1 MTKMAGMGL
10 RNRHV
15 AIALVIGALALGVR
29 LYGLGDILTADEPR
43 WMLRA
48 RDHTRALTHGDL
60 GGTFQGTHPGV
71 VPMFLMGGGI
81 HALELARGSE
91 MEDHEIAIFRL
102 AAKLP
107 VAVATAALIAGSA
120 VVLASLWGR
129 MAGLAAGVLLALDP
143 YLLGHSQLAHVDAL
157 LSLLL
162 LAALLV
168 LLRFLTTRQTA
179 TLLLSGTLAGLAL
192 LTKLPA
198 AVALIAGSATLAV
211 VVRPWPAKLRAL
223 AAWLLTA
230 SWVFVLLWPSM
241 WLNALPNARYAAR
254 DTLQV
259 STTTHGGAEAT
270 ESYAAGAA
278 FVAQALARRASPA
291 VILLALGSLLALFG
305 RRRGWPN
312 LDLTMLFGTV
322 GIFLIVL
329 ASTGKQ
335 ADRYLLP
342 VLPILDAVGG
352 LALARFF
359 ISARWGHPLTA
370 TVLAAL
376 VLQALLLSP
385 YAVAYMNPLLAKTEH
400 TQSGWGE
407 GLERAALLLN
417 KHPLG
422 DELSVASWYPDVF
435 GAFFQGRTFS
445 LSSRM
450 DRRVAYVVLYRNMRG
465 RSPDAP
471 ATDILAEYAER
482 EPVARVS
489 VLGAEAAWIYATG
502 TPALFSAHV
511 GELVAPDAPAS
522 TKGTPTAIEAG
533 QFIPVA
539 EDYFSGVRLAFATFS
554 SRSNTAD
561 VVVSVRENP
570 DGPDLR
576 TVRLASAALRDGE
589 WTDARFPPIPQSRGR
604 AYYLAVTSPTGRP
617 GNAVTVRYQR
627 RDIAPGSLV
636 ILRRPL
642 GEGESRSAYR
652 REGDLAYELLYAA
665 AAETARPGA
674 TDAP

>member
-1 MTKMAGMGL
+1 MTKI
-10 RNRHV
+10 
-15 AIALVIGALALGVR
+15 IALVIAALALAVR
-29 LYGLGDILTADEPR
+29 LYGIGDILTADEPR

-48 RDHTRALTHGDL
+48 RDFTRALTSGDP

-81 HALELARGSE
+81 HALEVARGSP
-91 MEDHEIAIFRL
+91 MEDHEIAIFRS

-107 VAVATAALIAGSA
+107 VAVATAVLIAGSTVA
-120 VVLASLWGR
+120 IISLWGR

-157 LSLLL
+157 VSLLIL
-162 LAALLV
+162 LTLLV

-198 AVALIAGSATLAV
+198 AVVLIAGSAALAV
-211 VVRPWPAKLRAL
+211 VVRPWKEKLRAL
-223 AAWLLTA
+223 TAWLLTA
-230 SWVFVLLWPSM
+230 AFVFTLLWPSM
-241 WLNALPNARYAAR
+241 WLNALPNARYASR
-254 DTLQV
+254 DTLSV

-270 ESYAAGAA
+270 GSLVAGAP
-278 FVAQALARRASPA
+278 FVAQALVRRASPV
-291 VILLALGSLLALFG
+291 VILLALGSLLALLG
-305 RRRGWPN
+305 RRRGWPHR
-312 LDLTMLFGTV
+312 DMAALFVTA
-322 GIFLIVL
+322 GIFMVVL
-329 ASTGKQ
+329 ASTGKK

-342 VLPILDAVGG
+342 VLTILDTVGG
-352 LALARFF
+352 LALGRFF
-359 ISARWGHPLTA
+359 LSARWARPLTA
-370 TVLAAL
+370 AVLAAL
-376 VLQALLLSP
+376 ALQALLLSP
-385 YAVAYMNPLLAKTEH
+385 YAVAYQNPLLAKTEP

-417 KHPLG
+417 AHPLAS
-422 DELSVASWYPDVF
+422 ELSVASWYPDVF

-450 DRRVAYVVLYRNMRG
+450 DPRVAYVVLYRNMHG
-465 RSPDAP
+465 REPGAL

-489 VLGAEAAWIYATG
+489 VLGAETAWIYATG
-502 TPALFSAHV
+502 TPALFRAHV
-511 GELVAPDAPAS
+511 GELVAPGAPAS
-522 TKGTPTAIEAG
+522 TAGTPSAIEAG

-539 EDYFSGVRLAFATFS
+539 ADNLSGIRLVFATFS
-554 SRSNTAD
+554 SRVNTAD
-561 VVVSVRENP
+561 VVVSVREDP

-576 TVRLASAALRDGE
+576 SVRLSSAALRDGG
-589 WTDARFPPIPQSRGR
+589 WTDVRFPPIPRSRGR
-604 AYYLAVTSPTGRP
+604 EYYLAVTSPTGRP

-642 GEGESRSAYR
+642 GGDESRSSYR
-652 REGDLAYELLYAA
+652 REGDLAYELLYDEAEASAPSGSTAA
-665 AAETARPGA
+665 P
-674 TDAP
+674 